1 MHVTDCYNKMSWRWC
16 WWLCFQSIV
25 WQLLTTHV
33 FSPARSYI
41 KATLVES
48 RRWQHHSNCTDTSWH
63 TGLSLKLR
71 ATQFGPLVPRHR
83 AVCPTERRIWSPS
96 TCMCSMSV
104 CRQNPADLLLFIS
117 CTEPSH
123 TINWPTHVKGNTH
136 THTQNHTLTQPHKHT
151 HTHTLADTTHSR
163 VALFSWAVLS
173 LWEIPWLFVLLLHAS
188 SHFLFTNLKHIDIHT
203 NTQTHTFDQKPFD
216 QSHEAGLR
224 QSFSLGLSSCFTAL
238 ITWQKTV
245 KMI

>member
-1 MHVTDCYNKMSWRWC
+1 MTVVCVEQVFTPHIHKNLRFVFLLLINCSLIKRERTKRGMIMRSAFWRKNLKNNACHRLPQQDVLEMMLVTLFPVHR
-16 WWLCFQSIV
+16 
-25 WQLLTTHV
+25 LTTERRTHV

-48 RRWQHHSNCTDTSWH
+48 RHWQHHSNCTDTSWH
-63 TGLSLKLR
+63 SGLSLKLR

-104 CRQNPADLLLFIS
+104 GRQNPADLLLFIS

-151 HTHTLADTTHSR
+151 QTHS
-163 VALFSWAVLS
+163 LT
-173 LWEIPWLFVLLLHAS
+173 PP
-188 SHFLFTNLKHIDIHT
+188 T
-203 NTQTHTFDQKPFD
+203 P
-216 QSHEAGLR
+216 G
-224 QSFSLGLSSCFTAL
+224 
-238 ITWQKTV
+238 
-245 KMI
+245 